1 MRYPPA
7 GHTQTPPAQQRPKAP
22 LVQLLRLVSPYKMRF
37 CIALCSLGIGSGI
50 NLLFPEVV
58 RRALE
63 PTNLSWIA
71 ENLGSL
77 TALLAGLF
85 AVQGLAFFARSYLF
99 GTIGQEVYADLRKQL
114 FEAVLAKEILFF
126 DRNRSG
132 DLASR
137 INSDAA
143 LVQEAV
149 AVRLSVIIRYGLQV
163 VVGVILMTWM
173 SWQLSLAIVA
183 SVLVMVGI
191 SGVFIRSL
199 KAASR
204 RYQTELAKLS
214 SFAAECFSGA
224 KILRS
229 LGAQSDVA
237 ARYRQTNQAVLRAGS
252 TRVAISSSFSSGAS
266 LLLNLLLLLVLWY
279 GIHLVLTQSL
289 PVNELAAFVLY
300 GGIVA
305 VSFSFL
311 VSAYTELMQGLGGLE
326 RVFELVEGAQRIAEP
341 EDGVGG
347 KIASSLEVSIS
358 HVNFAYPDRPEI
370 QVLRDF
376 SCHLAPGSI
385 TALVG
390 PSGSGK
396 SSIVQLLLNLYQPQG
411 GVISINGESLTAL
424 PEESLRAS
432 IAWVPQEPELFGFS
446 VFDNLILGNQ
456 TLLRDEILKTVR
468 AWEFLDFIAPLE
480 HGIDTVLG
488 EHGTLVSGGQR
499 QRIAIARA
507 LLRKP
512 ALLILDEATSG
523 LDSQTEAKVMATIR
537 SYIPNAT
544 VLVISHRLATVQG
557 ADTIYVINE
566 GRVFERGTHAELIHH
581 DGIYNSYVTQQALG

>member
-1 MRYPPA
+1 M
-7 GHTQTPPAQQRPKAP
+7 
-22 LVQLLRLVSPYKMRF
+22 
-37 CIALCSLGIGSGI
+37 GSGI
-50 NLLFPEVV
+50 NLVFPEVV

-63 PTNLSWIA
+63 PANLPWIA
-71 ENLGSL
+71 DNLGAL

-85 AVQGLAFFARSYLF
+85 VLQGVAFFARSYLF
-99 GTIGQEVYADLRKQL
+99 GTIGQQVYADLRKQL
-114 FEAVLAKEILFF
+114 FEAVLAKDILFF

-149 AVRLSVIIRYGLQV
+149 AVKLSVIIRYGLQV

-173 SWQLSLAIVA
+173 SWRLSLAIVV
-183 SVLVMVGI
+183 SVLVMVGA
-191 SGVFIRSL
+191 SGLFIRSL

-214 SFAAECFSGA
+214 SFASECFSGA

-229 LGAQSDVA
+229 LGARRDVA
-237 ARYRQTNQAVLRAGS
+237 GRYRLTNREVLKAGS

-300 GGIVA
+300 GAIVA

-326 RVFELVEGAQRIAEP
+326 RVFELLEGPESISEP
-341 EDGVGG
+341 EDGTGE
-347 KIASSLEVSIS
+347 KIASSLEVSFS
-358 HVNFAYPDRPEI
+358 HVHFAYPDRPEN

-376 SCHLAPGSI
+376 SCHLEPGAI

-396 SSIVQLLLNLYQPQG
+396 SSVVQLLLRLYASQG
-411 GVISINGESLTAL
+411 GAISINGEPLGTIS
-424 PEESLRAS
+424 EEALRAS

-446 VFDNLILGNQ
+446 VFDNLILGNES
-456 TLLRDEILKTVR
+456 LLRDEVLKTVR
-468 AWEFLDFIAPLE
+468 AWEFLDFIEPLE

-523 LDSQTEAKVMATIR
+523 LDSHTEAKVMATIR
-537 SYIPNAT
+537 SYVPNAT

-557 ADTIYVINE
+557 ADEIYVINE
-566 GRVFERGTHAELIHH
+566 GRVFEKGTHAELIRH

>member
-1 MRYPPA
+1 MKYHQPGNPDSHSAQKPP
-7 GHTQTPPAQQRPKAP
+7 RSS
-22 LVQLLRLVSPYKMRF
+22 LIRLLQLVSPYKMRF
-37 CIALCSLGIGSGI
+37 GIALGALGIGSGI
-50 NLLFPEVV
+50 NLLFPEVI

-63 PTNLSWIA
+63 PERLPWIA

-77 TALLAGLF
+77 TAMLAGLF
-85 AVQGLAFFARSYLF
+85 AVQGVAFFARSYLF
-99 GTIGQEVYADLRKQL
+99 GTIGQEVYADLRKHL
-114 FEAVLAKEILFF
+114 FDAVLAKDITFF
-126 DRNRSG
+126 DRTRSG

-149 AVRLSVIIRYGLQV
+149 AVKLSVIIRYGLQV
-163 VVGVILMTWM
+163 VAGVLLMTWM
-173 SWQLSLAIVA
+173 SWRLSLAIVA
-183 SVLVMVGI
+183 SVVVIVGV
-191 SGVFIRSL
+191 SGVFIKSL

-204 RYQTELAKLS
+204 RYQGALAQLS

-229 LGAQSDVA
+229 LGARRDVA
-237 ARYRQTNQAVLRAGS
+237 NRYHVRNREVLEAGAK
-252 TRVAISSSFSSGAS
+252 RVTISASFSSGAS

-279 GIHLVLTQSL
+279 GIHLVLTQAL

-300 GGIVA
+300 GAIVA

-311 VSAYTELMQGLGGLE
+311 VGAYSELMQGLGGLE
-326 RVFELVEGAQRIAEP
+326 RVFELIEDAKPLP
-341 EDGVGG
+341 EADVTHRK
-347 KIASSLEVSIS
+347 KIATSLAVTCS
-358 HVNFAYPDRPEI
+358 HVEFAYPDRPEAP
-370 QVLRDF
+370 VLRDL
-376 SCHLAPGSI
+376 SCHLEPGSI

-396 SSIVQLLLNLYQPQG
+396 SSIVQLLLNLYQPQSG
-411 GVISINGESLTAL
+411 TIEINGELLHTI
-424 PEESLRAS
+424 PEDTLRAS

-446 VFDNLILGNQ
+446 VFDNLILGNDS
-456 TLLRDEILKTVR
+456 LLRDEVLKTVR
-468 AWEFLDFIAPLE
+468 AWDFLDFIEPLE
-480 HGIDTVLG
+480 YGIDTVLG

-523 LDSQTEAKVMATIR
+523 LDSHTEAKVMATIR

-557 ADTIYVINE
+557 ADTIYVLNE
-566 GRVFERGTHAELIHH
+566 GRVFERGNHKDLVRH
-581 DGIYNSYVTQQALG
+581 DGIYKSYVTQQALG